1 MHSKASAA
9 ALLGLA
15 ASSLVA
21 AAPMAGTPAAGTPN
35 AQYSTP
41 TPQSY
46 NSNNY
51 GSGSDPTTG
60 EVITVSY
67 DVSPIPTEVHPDGD
81 KFRFPL
87 SNDFPNPD
95 QKEIDDIQEIAGGT
109 LPNGGG
115 GAPPSADALTSLRLI
130 AFNELFEV
138 AFFTSLLQNITHNV
152 PGFDVKA
159 ATALNVNLDDL
170 IIILATVQA
179 QEELHELNANGA
191 LAKNNAGPIQPCEYV
206 FPTTNLKEAIALAAT
221 FTDVV
226 LGTLQDVEFDF
237 AESGDNGL
245 IRGVA
250 SVIGQEG
257 EQNGFYRLFQGK
269 RPSAEPFLTAS
280 TREFAFSALNQNFV
294 VPGSCPNIDTI
305 DLPIFEPLKQIG
317 MAQPKDSIV
326 TFQIQA
332 NSTID
337 VDDLSLVLINGQ
349 NLPIIEKL
357 QNVKKMDHGVIQ
369 FDAAFPFDTDLLF
382 GLTIAVVTNTDK
394 GLTDVDKVADATIFG
409 PALIEV
415 N

>member
-1 MHSKASAA
+1 
-9 ALLGLA
+9 
-15 ASSLVA
+15 
-21 AAPMAGTPAAGTPN
+21 MA
-35 AQYSTP
+35 
-41 TPQSY
+41 
-46 NSNNY
+46 
-51 GSGSDPTTG
+51 PTTG
-60 EVITVSY
+60 QVITVSY
-67 DVSPIPTEVHPDGD
+67 DVSPIPTEVRPDGR

-95 QKEIDDIQEIAGGT
+95 QDEIDDIQKIAGGT

-115 GAPPSADALTSLRLI
+115 KAPPPSADALTSLRLI

-138 AFFTSLLQNITHNV
+138 AFFTDLLKNITENV
-152 PGFDVKA
+152 PGYGVKD
-159 ATALNVNLDDL
+159 ATALNVDLDDL

-191 LAKNNAGPIQPCEYV
+191 LQKNNAGPIQPCEYV
-206 FPTTNLKEAIALAAT
+206 FGVDNLKDAIATAAT

-226 LGTLQDVEFDF
+226 LGTLQDVENDF
-237 AESGDNGL
+237 GLSGDVAL

-280 TREFAFSALNQNFV
+280 TRQFAFSALNQNFV
-294 VPGSCPNIDTI
+294 VRGTCPNIDTI

-317 MAQPKDSIV
+317 MAKPEDSTL
-326 TFQIQA
+326 TFQIKA
-332 NSTID
+332 ESTVD

-357 QNVKKMDHGVIQ
+357 QNVKKLNGGVIQ
-369 FDAAFPFDTDLLF
+369 FDAEFPFDSNLLF

-394 GLTDVDKVADATIFG
+394 GLTDVDKVADATVFG